1 MIFFGFEVEGKPLLR
16 QMSGSLHLV
25 RGEGGAKLK
34 VDYLATADDGA
45 GRGHHVGL
53 IGLEFE
59 AEAEDEGS

>member
-1 MIFFGFEVEGKPLLR
+1 
-16 QMSGSLHLV
+16 MSGSLHLV